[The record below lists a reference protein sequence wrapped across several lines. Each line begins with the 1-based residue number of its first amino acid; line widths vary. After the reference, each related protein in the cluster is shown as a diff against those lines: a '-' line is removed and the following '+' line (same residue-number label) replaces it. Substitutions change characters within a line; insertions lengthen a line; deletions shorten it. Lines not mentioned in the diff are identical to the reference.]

1 MADLQVTCINKQP
14 RNDTH
19 EGISHLGG
27 ATWNWTQQQVID
39 FDQKRLEHFLHARR
53 RQAAEVA
60 VVNGPTAESGL
71 AFPAIPRDVRR
82 LILLM
87 FTGC

>member
-19 EGISHLGG
+19 EGHQPSRRRRLELDPAAG
-27 ATWNWTQQQVID
+27 D
-39 FDQKRLEHFLHARR
+39 RFDQKRLEHFLHARR

-60 VVNGPTAESGL
+60 VVNGPTANTCARTPTVLL
-71 AFPAIPRDVRR
+71 ALQECA
-82 LILLM
+82 
-87 FTGC
+87 